1 VRARRFVRF
10 VRLLLIIWPVGKFCE
25 NERHDSMDENETVIV
40 RTQNKI
46 KRKRGRGGVSIIRQ
60 PEEDLQG
67 IFFETKALE

>member
-1 VRARRFVRF
+1 
-10 VRLLLIIWPVGKFCE
+10 
-25 NERHDSMDENETVIV
+25 MDENETVIV